1 MNGEHATPWRT
12 LLWGGLA
19 VALAIALAVK
29 AVDAHGRNA
38 ALYRKLKAAQ
48 AELDRVE
55 GDERRMRSELKALNE
70 DPIYRESVL
79 DRPVGA
85 RSNEPVVEK

>member
-1 MNGEHATPWRT
+1 MNGEHGPSWRT

-19 VALAIALAVK
+19 IGLAIALALK

>member
-19 VALAIALAVK
+19 VALAIALALK

>member
-1 MNGEHATPWRT
+1 MNGEHVTPWRT

-29 AVDAHGRNA
+29 AADAHGRNA

-79 DRPVGA
+79 ERPVGG